1 MKDLR
6 LIDIL
11 DDGTIELTTRRIH
24 EQMSERESAVQRATI
39 ALLNTAG
46 TMVEAPTWGGSLN
59 KLFMQLRKTPE
70 GTRQMVKSVILQAK
84 KSIVATEP
92 TDTPWRIIDVRFISL
107 ERLSDRG
114 YSVTVELD
122 FAGAASEPIKI
133 PDTNHASQ

>member
-1 MKDLR
+1 
-6 LIDIL
+6 
-11 DDGTIELTTRRIH
+11 
-24 EQMSERESAVQRATI
+24 
-39 ALLNTAG
+39 
-46 TMVEAPTWGGSLN
+46 
-59 KLFMQLRKTPE
+59 MQLRKTPE